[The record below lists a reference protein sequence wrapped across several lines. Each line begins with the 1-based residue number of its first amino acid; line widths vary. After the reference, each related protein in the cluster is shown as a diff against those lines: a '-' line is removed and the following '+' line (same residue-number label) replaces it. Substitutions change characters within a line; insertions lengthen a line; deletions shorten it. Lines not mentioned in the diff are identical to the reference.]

1 MILSEPP
8 ARHPF
13 TTMKVV
19 LLSGLADPA
28 TCALSPIQRRFLDAI
43 DAPAESKVYW
53 NFPYVP
59 SARPRV
65 HPPLWLASIRNYAQF
80 LRASKPAYRDRARV
94 HWRALLESTESLVV
108 VTGSCGL
115 EILNHCVDD
124 GDAGRIAHVFALGPV
139 ARARPN
145 APHTIVQGTRDPI
158 TKLYFRRGDVALP
171 GVGHMNYLEDSR
183 ALGLVN
189 TFLCN
194 STSRFSAPA
203 SISRSAS

>member
-43 DAPAESKVYW
+43 DAPAEWKVYW

-65 HPPLWLASIRNYAQF
+65 PPPLLLASIRNYAQF

-94 HWRALLESTESLVV
+94 HWRALVESTESLVV
-108 VTGSCGL
+108 ITGSCGL

-124 GDAGRIAHVFALGPV
+124 GDADRITHVFALGPV
-139 ARARPN
+139 ARARPQ

-183 ALGLVN
+183 ALELVN

-203 SISRSAS
+203 SISRGAS

>member
-13 TTMKVV
+13 TTRKVV
-19 LLSGLADPA
+19 LLSGLADPE
-28 TCALSPIQRRFLDAI
+28 TCALSPVQRRFLDAI
-43 DAPAESKVYW
+43 DAPVESKVYW

-59 SARPRV
+59 SARPRTD
-65 HPPLWLASIRNYAQF
+65 PPLWLASIRNYAQF

-94 HWRALLESTESLVV
+94 HWRALLDSTESLVV
-108 VTGSCGL
+108 ITGSCGL
-115 EILNHCVDD
+115 EILNHCAD
-124 GDAGRIAHVFALGPV
+124 GEGLGRIAHVFALGPV

-158 TKLYFRRGDVALP
+158 TKLYFRSGDVALP

-183 ALGLVN
+183 VLGLIN
-189 TFLCN
+189 TLICN
-194 STSRFSAPA
+194 STSRFSARD